1 MELEPYAGALAA
13 PEREAARV
21 TRELRRLEALVGR
34 RRFRTWVRRGLRGG
48 LGAGVTL
55 IALIKLKVAA
65 SLSIKLG
72 LAALV
77 GFGLVFPPLF
87 VALLAV
93 AGLVVALVTCEG
105 DCDCPGDCG
114 EREKRRSRLD
124 PPRRTTRHKGTGCT
138 GCSRPEPVRSSSP
151 RRRPDTSRPRRQP
164 RSPPIRSPRSTSPCP
179 HPEAEGSGRV

>member
-1 MELEPYAGALAA
+1 M
-13 PEREAARV
+13 
-21 TRELRRLEALVGR
+21 TRELRRLEALADR
-34 RRFRTWVRRGLRGG
+34 RRFRTWARRGLRGG

-93 AGLVVALVTCEG
+93 AGLVIALVTCEG

-124 PPRRTTRHKGTGCT
+124 RLMAERRKWLSARRGPAPSLLRDAPRRPGGKRAARL
-138 GCSRPEPVRSSSP
+138 S
-151 RRRPDTSRPRRQP
+151 
-164 RSPPIRSPRSTSPCP
+164 
-179 HPEAEGSGRV
+179 